1 MRKTATFAFV
11 TLAATALAGCG
22 AGGILNR
29 ERPDEFA
36 VQRQAPLVV
45 PPDFSLTPPAPG
57 AQSSRIAF
65 MRAAASRAWK
75 R

>member
-29 ERPDEFA
+29 ERP
-36 VQRQAPLVV
+36 
-45 PPDFSLTPPAPG
+45 STPFTG
-57 AQSSRIAF
+57 LRRIG
-65 MRAAASRAWK
+65 RK
-75 R
+75 G